1 MSNALKDLIEL
12 EKDAVKFGFEWPNE
26 KAILEQVVSECDEI
40 QSAINESEGKDRI
53 QEEIGDLLH
62 TSISLC
68 RFANLDVEETLTKTV
83 KKFAHRMQA
92 LKDITHSRGLS
103 SLQGQS
109 TKFMLELWSEAK
121 KLDK

>member
-1 MSNALKDLIEL
+1 MSNALKNLVEL
-12 EKDAVKFGFEWPNE
+12 EKDAVRFGFEWPNE
-26 KAILEQVVSECDEI
+26 EAILEQVISECNEI
-40 QSAINESEGKDRI
+40 QSAIQENESKDRI

-62 TSISLC
+62 TAVSLC
-68 RFANLDVEETLTKTV
+68 RFANFDVEETLAKTV

-92 LKDITHSRGLS
+92 LKDIANSNGLD